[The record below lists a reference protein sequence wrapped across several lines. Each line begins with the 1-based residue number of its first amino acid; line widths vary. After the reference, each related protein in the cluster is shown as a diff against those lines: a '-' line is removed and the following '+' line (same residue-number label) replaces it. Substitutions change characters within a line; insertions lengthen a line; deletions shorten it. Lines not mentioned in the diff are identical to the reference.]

1 MDASLRWHDEVT
13 RTAAGLTHAARTTI
27 GSATNDTGKRGGEG
41 LEQAFSAAMLPADV
55 DAAVLVGRLQLE
67 EGPTPVL
74 IRGGE
79 VYDVSRAAPTVADL
93 VDRDEPAATEGTRL
107 FSLNEL
113 IARAATS
120 EPGAFLLSPVD
131 LQVVKAAGVT
141 FAVSAVER
149 VIEERARG
157 DAEQAAA
164 IREMLESRIGG
175 GIRSVVP
182 GSDDAARLKAL
193 LIEEGMWSQYLEV
206 AIGPDAEIF
215 TKSAILSTV
224 GWGGEIGV
232 RSDSTW
238 NNPEPEVVL
247 IADSH
252 GQAKGATLG
261 NDVNLR
267 DFEGRS
273 ALLLSKAKDNNASCA
288 IGPFIR
294 LFEGGFSMD
303 DVRAAEVELVVE
315 GRDNFR
321 LEGRS
326 AMNQISRD
334 PEELLAQ
341 AMSEHHFPDGFT
353 LFLGT
358 LFAPVQDRDEPG
370 RGFTHKEGDVVT
382 IRAPRIGALVNRVT
396 TSRDAPPWT
405 FGVRALMRNLAQ
417 RGLLQTQE

>member
-1 MDASLRWHDEVT
+1 
-13 RTAAGLTHAARTTI
+13 
-27 GSATNDTGKRGGEG
+27 
-41 LEQAFSAAMLPADV
+41 MLPADL

-79 VYDVSRAAPTVADL
+79 VFDVSRTAPTVADVL
-93 VDRDEPAATEGTRL
+93 DRDDAGSLDGTRL
-107 FSLNEL
+107 FSLDGL
-113 IARAATS
+113 IERVAAS
-120 EPGAFLLSPVD
+120 APGSFLLPPID

-141 FAVSAVER
+141 FAVSAIER

-157 DAEQAAA
+157 DAAQAAS
-164 IREMLESRIGG
+164 IRATLEGRIGG

-182 GSDDAARLKAL
+182 GSEAAMRLKAA
-193 LIEEGMWSQYLEV
+193 LIDDGMWSQYLEV

-215 TKSAILSTV
+215 TKSAVLSTV
-224 GWGGEIGV
+224 GWGGDVGV

-247 IADSH
+247 VVNSR
-252 GQAKGATLG
+252 GEAKGATLG

-288 IGPFIR
+288 VGPFIR
-294 LFEGGFSMD
+294 LFNAGFGMD

-326 AMNQISRD
+326 AMSEISRD
-334 PEELLAQ
+334 PDDLVRQ

-370 RGFTHKEGDVVT
+370 RGFTHKEGDIVRIST
-382 IRAPRIGALVNRVT
+382 PRLGMLVNRVT
-396 TSRDAPPWT
+396 TSKAAPAWT
-405 FGVRALMRNLAQ
+405 FGIRALMNNLAA
-417 RGLLQTQE
+417 RGLLTDQDR

>member
-1 MDASLRWHDEVT
+1 
-13 RTAAGLTHAARTTI
+13 
-27 GSATNDTGKRGGEG
+27 
-41 LEQAFSAAMLPADV
+41 MLPV
-55 DAAVLVGRLQLE
+55 DLDQAVLVGRIQLDA
-67 EGPTPVL
+67 GPTPVVL
-74 IRGGE
+74 RMGD

-93 VDRDEPAATEGTRL
+93 LDQGDPAAAQGERL
-107 FSLNEL
+107 FSVEEL
-113 IARAATS
+113 IARVDASA
-120 EPGAFLLSPVD
+120 PGAFLLSPVD

-157 DAEQAAA
+157 DIAQAAS
-164 IREMLESRIGG
+164 IRQMLESRIGG

-182 GSDDAARLKAL
+182 GSEEAMRLKAT

-215 TKSAILSTV
+215 TKASVLSTV
-224 GWGGEIGV
+224 GWGAAVGV

-247 IADSH
+247 VADSR
-252 GQAKGATLG
+252 GRAKGATLG

-294 LFEGGFSMD
+294 LFDAGFSMD
-303 DVRAAEVELVVE
+303 DVRGAVVELTIE
-315 GRDNFR
+315 GPEGYR
-321 LEGRS
+321 LEGTNRMS
-326 AMNQISRD
+326 EISRD
-334 PEELLAQ
+334 PEELLRQ
-341 AMSEHHFPDGFT
+341 ATSEHHFPDGFT

-370 RGFTHKEGDVVT
+370 RGFTHKEGDVVR
-382 IRAPRIGALVNRVT
+382 ISAPRIGTLVNRVT
-396 TSRDAPPWT
+396 TSRDAPPWV
-405 FGVRALMRNLAQ
+405 FGVRDLMRNLAA
-417 RGLLQTQE
+417 RGLL